1 MIVNE
6 IFESIQGEGK
16 YTGQPCL
23 FIRLS
28 GCTRACSFCDT
39 KYHTNGKKMTV
50 EQVIKKIEKSKM
62 QYIVWTGGEP
72 MLQQDEIYKVF
83 IRTDFKFHQI
93 ETNGDILPAVP
104 GAFSY
109 IGFSPKEKRVQ
120 DNVVAYVNQ
129 IELSDDFDYDIK
141 IVTDLETEG
150 VDMIDNATLLM
161 PLTTYDKNK
170 DLEIQR
176 KVWKYC
182 VANNIKYAPRI
193 HVDIWGQKRGV

>member
-1 MIVNE
+1 MDKKKVVLMFLFAVLVVGISSGIFRSIVNNYLKE
-6 IFESIQGEGK
+6 VHSF
-16 YTGQPCL
+16 TGVDRGIIEFPREL
-23 FIRLS
+23 FGFLIVFVVGSLHFISERRLI
-28 GCTRACSFCDT
+28 GL
-39 KYHTNGKKMTV
+39 G
-50 EQVIKKIEKSKM
+50 II
-62 QYIVWTGGEP
+62 
-72 MLQQDEIYKVF
+72 
-83 IRTDFKFHQI
+83 
-93 ETNGDILPAVP
+93 AV
-104 GAFSY
+104 AFSY

-170 DLEIQR
+170 DLEMQR